1 MLGLNEAAV
10 LVRRTGFQA
19 GKPVYAAEGALFRC
33 RAETVRESNADARGR
48 AGAMKVT
55 LYVRGVSAAPG
66 DRVEFA
72 DGSTAL
78 ITRVESARGPGGE
91 HHAVWTAEGDGT
103 HG

>member
-10 LVRRTGFQA
+10 LYRRTGIRA
-19 GKPVYAAEGALFRC
+19 GKPIYAEEGIPFLC
-33 RAETVRESNADARGR
+33 RVEPARESAADARGR
-48 AGAMKVT
+48 AGALRAT
-55 LYVRGVSAAPG
+55 LYVRGVEAALG

-78 ITRVESARGPGGE
+78 ITRVESARGPMGE
-91 HHAVWTAEGDGT
+91 HHAVWTAEGDGC